1 MINQTGHM
9 PALMEVWEAFKAE
22 RSISVCKTSMGT
34 DYRQVTNWLQRSP
47 IQDLDQARQI
57 CIWML
62 QQEPAPSAR
71 KVVMYIRGMCK
82 WAAAEDVGLL
92 EKNPVQNFRMPKA
105 SQHKAEITVIP
116 REQVPLIMT
125 ALSHK
130 VHHKARDWSLYA
142 EFMLQT
148 AMRTGEVRA
157 LKWEDIKDERILVHA
172 NYTLTHGYKSTTKT
186 NKPRWVPLN
195 QRVQEI
201 LTELPRSSEYLFP
214 WNRHAFQSFFHH
226 RMVDLYVASLIDHI
240 YRPYDLRH
248 VAISRWIEAGIP
260 VMQAAKWAGNT
271 SEVIWKH
278 YANATTTYDMPVL

>member
-1 MINQTGHM
+1 
-9 PALMEVWEAFKAE
+9 MEVWEAFKSE
-22 RSISVCKTSMGT
+22 RSISVCQTSMGT
-34 DYRQVTNWLQRSP
+34 DYRQVTTWLKRSP

-92 EKNPVQNFRMPKA
+92 SKNPVLNFRMPKS
-105 SQHKAEITVIP
+105 SQQKAEIIVIP
-116 REQVPLIMT
+116 REHVPIIMT

-130 VHHKARDWSLYA
+130 YHHKSLDWSLYA
-142 EFMLQT
+142 EVMLQT

-157 LKWEDIKDERILVHA
+157 LKWDDIKEGRVLVHA
-172 NYTLTHGYKSTTKT
+172 NFTLTHGYKSTTKT

-195 QRVQEI
+195 QRVQDI
-201 LTELPRSSEYLFP
+201 LSSLKRDSEYIFP
-214 WNRHAFQSFFHH
+214 WNRNAFQSFFRH
-226 RMVDLYVASLIDHI
+226 RMTDLYVTGLIDHI

-278 YANATTTYDMPVL
+278 YANATTAYEMPVL